1 MAISANHANDDDPT
15 TGELVRSLKTPPRL
29 APLWVAFA
37 LSVAWCAAY
46 FWIIGLATF
55 SNAGAKAWGALL
67 VEVGSP
73 ILLILTVGEL
83 IRRMQQFQTIARVM
97 CLSAQR
103 LTDPVETSTQKVVS
117 LSKAIRQETSAL
129 SESLEASYAR
139 AQQLQATLRG
149 ELVSLIKSHQETE
162 TQLKDLVRSVSQ
174 VHDTLN
180 GQTVDLVASLHD
192 AKIGLKEALWDAQQ
206 NIAANAT
213 QAVSSV
219 RSIIETEID
228 ELRSST
234 VQTGAIVAETLKI
247 SAKDLRDAVEN
258 GASQIEDTVSREC
271 AIIETRLTNAS
282 KTVTDQLDHLGDQI
296 VAQLRYTGSSI
307 TSGVSGESARVT
319 SSLNSLQHDM
329 MSSLEGQVVAFSRAM
344 AQSASQIQNQFDA
357 SSKVTTQAVESAAAR
372 IETRG
377 LETVQELDRATSH
390 VAESL
395 NQASVQIEGMVKEF
409 DAAIFSD
416 LRSRITELSSTVS
429 SMSEQLAESA
439 QASALSATD
448 AMKQTLIGFETNL
461 DEFCKTV
468 DGIEKHLENKLESES
483 LQSSQRLA
491 GLAETIK
498 TNIDQQTLQISE
510 IVGECATTLVTEVGK
525 SLERSNT
532 SMTQTSTNIQ
542 HNLNLLS
549 EELSASGDKISMSLS
564 NATTKVSNL
573 ESTIADELS
582 STFTRIDNTVRERGS
597 EFTTSVFAKCEAFTA
612 AINDSSNIVSI
623 NIEEAS
629 QRAEKTLQRS
639 LVEARDI
646 TTSLDDII
654 ALRSKD
660 MGQTISSAVEKLMS
674 ELTDVNAQSEAKL
687 DTFAKD
693 LTHAFEGS
701 TTTLGNRIT
710 EAASKLDEETARSV
724 TGLSGQLEAANCQAI
739 AQLKEHLQHVELA
752 AASLSGAVS
761 SAFEIEAAAM
771 EGRVNSAVERNIV
784 SARYHL
790 GLAQNDILTQ
800 VEQLSTNVG
809 ALAYERTNALLSEVE
824 GKFNDFHSFF
834 ANSHVSALQDVQDQ
848 YEKLTL
854 VVSNHLDTVYKSA
867 AANAKRSE
875 VDLNELVGSL
885 SETEDRIREEI
896 YHLVSKVVSEA
907 KDRLALS
914 MKVLLNSEDRINT
927 SAEKS
932 LAAIKQKLLAAQEE
946 IVANVDWL
954 AETITARTSER
965 ADTLIKDAE
974 VKVGE
979 FQSFL
984 VDTHGSTLDV
994 VQERHE
1000 KLSLIIS
1007 HRLEALS
1014 RSALASAR
1022 MPEEAMDEL
1031 IKSLR
1036 EAEHPIRQE
1045 IQGIIARVI
1054 SEAKDCLVLSA
1065 RDLDN
1070 NLVSNL
1076 DTIAPHSADPVAR
1089 YNVPKRS
1096 HPFPGA
1102 LNVRVA
1108 RTLQEKSHGTP
1119 FHQNVGHE
1127 SNHDTR
1133 FGYTGADEPESV
1145 PVQKIVSRTAIESE
1159 SGRGGDANIKN
1170 PTSSPSIADF
1180 IRGLPTDIR

>member
-1 MAISANHANDDDPT
+1 
-15 TGELVRSLKTPPRL
+15 
-29 APLWVAFA
+29 
-37 LSVAWCAAY
+37 
-46 FWIIGLATF
+46 
-55 SNAGAKAWGALL
+55 
-67 VEVGSP
+67 
-73 ILLILTVGEL
+73 
-83 IRRMQQFQTIARVM
+83 
-97 CLSAQR
+97 
-103 LTDPVETSTQKVVS
+103 
-117 LSKAIRQETSAL
+117 
-129 SESLEASYAR
+129 
-139 AQQLQATLRG
+139 
-149 ELVSLIKSHQETE
+149 
-162 TQLKDLVRSVSQ
+162 
-174 VHDTLN
+174 
-180 GQTVDLVASLHD
+180 
-192 AKIGLKEALWDAQQ
+192 
-206 NIAANAT
+206 
-213 QAVSSV
+213 
-219 RSIIETEID
+219 
-228 ELRSST
+228 
-234 VQTGAIVAETLKI
+234 
-247 SAKDLRDAVEN
+247 
-258 GASQIEDTVSREC
+258 
-271 AIIETRLTNAS
+271 
-282 KTVTDQLDHLGDQI
+282 
-296 VAQLRYTGSSI
+296 
-307 TSGVSGESARVT
+307 
-319 SSLNSLQHDM
+319 
-329 MSSLEGQVVAFSRAM
+329 
-344 AQSASQIQNQFDA
+344 
-357 SSKVTTQAVESAAAR
+357 
-372 IETRG
+372 
-377 LETVQELDRATSH
+377 
-390 VAESL
+390 
-395 NQASVQIEGMVKEF
+395 
-409 DAAIFSD
+409 
-416 LRSRITELSSTVS
+416 
-429 SMSEQLAESA
+429 
-439 QASALSATD
+439 
-448 AMKQTLIGFETNL
+448 
-461 DEFCKTV
+461 
-468 DGIEKHLENKLESES
+468 
-483 LQSSQRLA
+483 
-491 GLAETIK
+491 
-498 TNIDQQTLQISE
+498 
-510 IVGECATTLVTEVGK
+510 
-525 SLERSNT
+525 
-532 SMTQTSTNIQ
+532 
-542 HNLNLLS
+542 
-549 EELSASGDKISMSLS
+549 
-564 NATTKVSNL
+564 
-573 ESTIADELS
+573 
-582 STFTRIDNTVRERGS
+582 
-597 EFTTSVFAKCEAFTA
+597 
-612 AINDSSNIVSI
+612 
-623 NIEEAS
+623 
-629 QRAEKTLQRS
+629 
-639 LVEARDI
+639 
-646 TTSLDDII
+646 
-654 ALRSKD
+654 
-660 MGQTISSAVEKLMS
+660 
-674 ELTDVNAQSEAKL
+674 
-687 DTFAKD
+687 

-854 VVSNHLDTVYKSA
+854 VVSNHLDSVYKSA

-907 KDRLALS
+907 KDKLALS

-1119 FHQNVGHE
+1119 FHQTVGHE

-1145 PVQKIVSRTAIESE
+1145 PVQKIVSRTAIERE

-1170 PTSSPSIADF
+1170 PTSSRSIADF